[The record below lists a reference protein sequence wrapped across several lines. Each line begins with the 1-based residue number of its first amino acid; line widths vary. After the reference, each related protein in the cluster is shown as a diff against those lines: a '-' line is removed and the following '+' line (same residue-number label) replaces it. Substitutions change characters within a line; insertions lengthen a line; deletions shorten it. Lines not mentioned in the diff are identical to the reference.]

1 MAKLRPGSSRS
12 PLEACGLRLVACP
25 GPDNT
30 LDACGLQL
38 YLRAVALPVL
48 LDAIQLKEQGLPLVG
63 TAVLY
68 FKCYLFHSTSINLAF
83 L

>member
-1 MAKLRPGSSRS
+1 MAKLRPSSTWS

-48 LDAIQLKEQGLPLVG
+48 LDAIQLKQQGLPLVG

-68 FKCYLFHSTSINLAF
+68 FKCYLFHISLVYYVF
-83 L
+83 

>member
-12 PLEACGLRLVACP
+12 SLEACGLRLVACP

-30 LDACGLQL
+30 IDACGLQL
-38 YLRAVALPVL
+38 YLRAVGSPFLF
-48 LDAIQLKEQGLPLVG
+48 DAIQLKEQGLPLVG

-68 FKCYLFHSTSINLAF
+68 FKCYLFHISLVYYAF
-83 L
+83 